1 MVQKFKQGAYS
12 ENGSTPQLPI
22 IIVGAVTEQAWCA
35 DLKVMLQAV
44 IGRAHACSMGPRCE
58 CLSDYNEV
66 IHIHTFLKLKG
77 IIIRGG

>member
-58 CLSDYNEV
+58 KCLRPKQERN
-66 IHIHTFLKLKG
+66 
-77 IIIRGG
+77 GGNSSSACN